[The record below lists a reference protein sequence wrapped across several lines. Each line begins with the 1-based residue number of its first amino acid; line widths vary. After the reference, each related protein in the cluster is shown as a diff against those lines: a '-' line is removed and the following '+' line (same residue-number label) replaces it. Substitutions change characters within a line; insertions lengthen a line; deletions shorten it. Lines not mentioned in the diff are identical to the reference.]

1 MLPPRL
7 SESNWEHMEVESTA
21 RVRPPGSQL
30 WMRMES
36 PRNVIAH
43 GDPLTH
49 VTLRPHRWSLLPSQA
64 LGILMSHMSLPQ
76 TRPSH
81 PPATAGDGSCSR
93 LGGSK
98 EGVPG
103 TPPSKGNSSH
113 SGQLWAAPLFPG
125 HSSSLSEFLL
135 SYSVSSMVLGWLAV
149 IPTKQTLHSQTRAQ
163 ACS

>member
-1 MLPPRL
+1 M
-7 SESNWEHMEVESTA
+7 
-21 RVRPPGSQL
+21 RPPGSKL
-30 WMRMES
+30 LMRMES

-43 GDPLTH
+43 GDTPLTH

-103 TPPSKGNSSH
+103 TPPSKGNRVDMVASSGLLP
-113 SGQLWAAPLFPG
+113 SSLATAAP
-125 HSSSLSEFLL
+125 SLSF
-135 SYSVSSMVLGWLAV
+135 SFHSVSSVVLGWLAV
-149 IPTKQTLHSQTRAQ
+149 IPTKQTFLSQAELRHAVELGPEVSSPQ
-163 ACS
+163 AS